1 MKKVSI
7 ISSLIFFLLGN
18 VLISN
23 VHYLLEHEHEH
34 EHEHSTYGECQ
45 ECLLIENTN
54 DYILDFDKVRFSNNS
69 TNVLVPQY
77 FSVIQININHRYLS
91 RAPPIS

>member
-18 VLISN
+18 VLASN

-34 EHEHSTYGECQ
+34 EHSTYVECQ
-45 ECLLIENTN
+45 ECLFIENTN

-77 FSVIQININHRYLS
+77 FSVIQINIKQRYLS

>member
-18 VLISN
+18 VLASN

-34 EHEHSTYGECQ
+34 EHSTYVECQ
-45 ECLLIENTN
+45 ECLFIENTN

-69 TNVLVPQY
+69 TSVLVPQY
-77 FSVIQININHRYLS
+77 FSVIQINIKQRYLS